1 MVDLI
6 HRNFTHTT
14 QNSPSLLNSIA
25 STLQAEPVKRA
36 GDAKHL
42 LTASHPNTLAATL
55 LAAMPPTRLPSEIAQ
70 ALLRGATVLTASA
83 RAARWLEQAYAE
95 DARAS
100 GRRGWQRPAILDWS
114 TWTGQLYACLAREGI
129 GLPLVLTGL
138 QEELLWKRV
147 QARDAAAVVSP
158 ERLAQLACSA
168 YALLSAYNA
177 HGSRRTGG
185 AAGLWTDAHED
196 ADRFLG
202 WAEAFDR
209 VCTQLDVIS
218 CSRVEGELQRHAA
231 ELQQRAAALPHHA
244 ELLLVGFD
252 RLTPAQLTLT
262 QTLETGGCRVSQ
274 LAIAEPAAEQQLH
287 CSVDEQ
293 TELQTCALWVRGQLK
308 AASTE
313 GTARRIGVLL
323 PELAGARA
331 AVDRAFSRVLLPQS
345 ARMAADSPSPYE
357 FSLGVPLATVP
368 LVHAALLLLRW
379 LARPLPAAELTGL
392 LLGGFLAV
400 NAAEHLALAQS
411 DAALRRSG
419 LLTTEIKLGTLLRHV
434 RRQGGLLP
442 QAFTRRLADAEQ
454 WVAREAPGG
463 RGRRRSFAVWAEAVP
478 TLLEGLGWPGFQTL
492 GSTHYQAR
500 ASWERLL
507 ADAALLGFAG
517 DAVTWAEFVRELAGF
532 AHGRLFAAG
541 SQDAPV
547 QVMGITEAAGQNFDA
562 VWLLQM
568 TEDRWPRGGRMHPL
582 LPAALQR
589 DAAMPHTTAEGDL
602 ALAELQM
609 RRVVAS
615 APLVAASYA
624 SQSSG
629 VDARPS
635 PLLSLLTASA
645 SAASEAPAKLPV
657 PACETVREPDTT
669 TVALWPAERIAG
681 GSEILKRQAAC
692 GFQSF
697 AAKRLRAVAL
707 DDEAWGL
714 DAGERATLLHRA
726 LEQLWSDTPVAPG
739 EEGEARLHTQDNL
752 LRAIDSGAIDGLLEA
767 AIVRSFTGTMR
778 EAEGDNWRTEYLQ
791 LEQRRLFTRLRRW
804 LDVEADRA
812 AFRVV
817 AVERKLEGV
826 TVGPLRLNLRL
837 DRADEVGEAGNDRT
851 LLLDY
856 KTAGTVNTKLWSGA
870 RPDEPQLPIYAL
882 FGAPFGGLAH
892 VAGIAFAQIRAG
904 DGKTRLHALAENP
917 EELLGGSERKE
928 GTPDKRLLTPET
940 RDEWADALLALAEAF
955 VHGEAPVNPKHGAE
969 TCRLCGLYGLCRV
982 RSQALEITAL
992 PMEEDSDA

>member
-1 MVDLI
+1 M
-6 HRNFTHTT
+6 
-14 QNSPSLLNSIA
+14 A
-25 STLQAEPVKRA
+25 PV
-36 GDAKHL
+36 
-42 LTASHPNTLAATL
+42 
-55 LAAMPPTRLPSEIAQ
+55 RLPPEIAQ
-70 ALLRGATVLTASA
+70 ALLRGATVLTANA
-83 RAARWLEQAYAE
+83 RAARWLGQAYAG

-100 GRRGWQRPAILDWS
+100 GQRSWQRPAILDWS
-114 TWTGQLYACLAREGI
+114 TWTGQLYTCLAREGLS
-129 GLPLVLTGL
+129 LPLVLTGL

-177 HGSRRTGG
+177 QGSRRTGG

-209 VCTQLDVIS
+209 VCAQLDVIS
-218 CSRVEGELQRHAA
+218 CSRVEAELQQHAPELQRHT
-231 ELQQRAAALPHHA
+231 AALPNHA

-252 RLTPAQLTLT
+252 RLTPAQLALT
-262 QTLETGGCRVSQ
+262 QTLEAGGCRISQ
-274 LAIAEPAAEQQLH
+274 VAVADPAAKQQPVCAINEL
-287 CSVDEQ
+287 DELDKLDKLDAQ
-293 TELQTCALWVRGQLK
+293 TELETCALWVRAQLE
-308 AASTE
+308 AASAG
-313 GTARRIGVLL
+313 GTAPRIGVLL

-331 AVDRAFSRVLLPQS
+331 AVDRAFSKVLLPQS

-419 LLTTEIKLGTLLRHV
+419 LLTTEIRLGTLLRHV
-434 RRQGGLLP
+434 RRHPALLP
-442 QAFTRRLADAEQ
+442 QAFTQRLVSAEQ
-454 WVAREAPGG
+454 WVAREVPGG

-478 TLLEGLGWPGFQTL
+478 TLLEGLGWPGFQPL

-507 ADAALLGFAG
+507 GDTALLGFAG
-517 DAVTWAEFVRELAGF
+517 DTVTWAEFVRELAGF
-532 AHGRLFAAG
+532 AHGRLFAAE
-541 SQDAPV
+541 SRDAPV
-547 QVMGITEAAGQNFDA
+547 QIMGIAEAAGQSFDA

-589 DAAMPHTTAEGDL
+589 DAGMPHTTAEGDL

-615 APLVAASYA
+615 APLVMASYA
-624 SQSSG
+624 SQSGG

-635 PLLSLLTASA
+635 PLLSTLTGSDPASPTSPA
-645 SAASEAPAKLPV
+645 TSESPSRLPAPGRDIGRG
-657 PACETVREPDTT
+657 TVRDPDPVI
-669 TVALWPAERIAG
+669 VAPWPGERIAG
-681 GSEILKRQAAC
+681 GSEVLKRQAAC

-726 LEQLWSDTPVAPG
+726 LEQLWSDKPVALNKED
-739 EEGEARLHTQDNL
+739 EEDEKDEADEKNEARLHTHSDL
-752 LRAIDSGAIDGLLEA
+752 VRAIGSGAIDGMLGA
-767 AIVRSFTGTMR
+767 AIARSFTGIMR
-778 EAEGDNWRTEYLQ
+778 QAEGDNWRTEYLQ

-804 LDVEADRA
+804 LDVERDRA
-812 AFRVV
+812 DFRVV
-817 AVERKLEGV
+817 AIERKLEGV
-826 TVGPLRLNLRL
+826 AVGPLRLNLRL
-837 DRADEVGEAGNDRT
+837 DRADEVGNGRT

-904 DGKTRLHALAENP
+904 DGKTRLHALAEDP
-917 EELLGGSERKE
+917 EELLGREGRKE
-928 GTPDKRLLTPET
+928 GTPDKRLLTPEV
-940 RDEWADALLALAEAF
+940 RDEWAEALLALAEAF
-955 VHGEAPVNPKHGAE
+955 ARGEAPVNPKHGAE

-982 RSQALEITAL
+982 RSQAGGVTAL